1 MLLEFS
7 QYLENYLWK
16 NYEAGRVSRQH
27 VISIAIMINE
37 KFRERVFAWGCFKKT
52 EQAQFADFFE
62 NILKLVLDKFE
73 STAAKVK
80 LSYQEQTILIKFL
93 DNCINSLEFDMVRTQ
108 VQRICGLPMWVS
120 LSENRREYEFK
131 KFPKLKKFWKA
142 IEKND
147 KKLSKAEQEKVV
159 FERTFFKSLIQR
171 FLEYLNTFDRANSE
185 AGEVFDEK
193 EYKFKMHYLERVLEL
208 LIDLEAL
215 LPTRRFFNTLLED
228 SNLLIHCYMSAL
240 HKMDSFLKIDTR
252 LFNQL
257 VGTLKFYTAFEISN
271 ILMMGRL
278 VFTQNFL
285 QFVFFLSDYFMKYYV
300 SNSNKKSVLTLLALF

>member
-16 NYEAGRVSRQH
+16 NYEIGKASRQH
-27 VISIAIMINE
+27 IISIAIMINE
-37 KFRERVFAWGCFKKT
+37 KFRERVFAWTCFKK
-52 EQAQFADFFE
+52 EQQSQFADFFG
-62 NILKLVLDKFE
+62 NVLQLVLE
-73 STAAKVK
+73 SSEETPR

-93 DNCINSLEFDMVRTQ
+93 DNCVNSLEFDMVRAQ
-108 VQRICGLPMWVS
+108 VQRICGLPMWSS

-131 KFPKLKKFWKA
+131 KFAKLKKFWKA

-147 KKLSKAEQEKVV
+147 KKLSETDRARLV
-159 FERTFFKSLIQR
+159 FERSFLKALILR
-171 FLEYLNTFDRANSE
+171 FLEYLGTFDKANSE
-185 AGEVFDEK
+185 AGELFDEK

-240 HKMDSFLKIDTR
+240 HRTDTLLNIDTR

-257 VGTLKFYTAFEISN
+257 IGTLKFYTAFEISE
-271 ILMMGRL
+271 
-278 VFTQNFL
+278 
-285 QFVFFLSDYFMKYYV
+285 
-300 SNSNKKSVLTLLALF
+300 

>member
-285 QFVFFLSDYFMKYYV
+285 QFVFFCPIILWNTMYQTPIKNQF
-300 SNSNKKSVLTLLALF
+300 

>member
-16 NYEAGRVSRQH
+16 NYETGKASRQH

-37 KFRERVFAWGCFKKT
+37 KFRERVFAWTCFKK
-52 EQAQFADFFE
+52 EQQSQFADFFDSV
-62 NILKLVLDKFE
+62 LKLVLDSFE
-73 STAAKVK
+73 SEAEATPK

-93 DNCINSLEFDMVRTQ
+93 DNCVNSLEFDMVRAQ
-108 VQRICGLPMWVS
+108 VQRICGLPMWSS

-147 KKLSKAEQEKVV
+147 RKLSEADRAKLV
-159 FERTFFKSLIQR
+159 FERTFLKCLILR
-171 FLEYLNTFDRANSE
+171 FLEYLGTFDKANSE

-228 SNLLIHCYMSAL
+228 SNLLIHCYLSAL
-240 HKMDSFLKIDTR
+240 HKTDVLLNIDTR

-257 VGTLKFYTAFEISN
+257 IGTLKFYTAFEISELQGLFYFESLRN
-271 ILMMGRL
+271 NQ
-278 VFTQNFL
+278 QN
-285 QFVFFLSDYFMKYYV
+285 
-300 SNSNKKSVLTLLALF
+300 A